1 LAFHVS
7 KEYYDQLCWVML
19 PKTKYARSDD
29 VRIAYQVTGN
39 GPFDV
44 VWAPG
49 TMSHLDLDWEVP
61 QRALFFERFSKFCRL
76 IRFDKRG
83 TGLSDRPVK
92 MATLEERTDDI
103 RAVMDDVGIERANIF
118 GVSEGGSMACL
129 FAATYPQRVNS
140 LLVWGAQARW
150 IASPDHPWGQT
161 REEHNQMIAMIQ
173 DDWPSF
179 EYITGPGAGV
189 GKDADPVYIE
199 SISRYM
205 RAAASPSAVHAYEQM
220 NGQIDTRPILSSIQ
234 APTLVM
240 NRTGDPCARVDAARD
255 MASRIPGAR
264 FKEYPGNS
272 HSMMLDD
279 METVLS
285 DIQEFI
291 TGERPIDSYDRIL
304 ATVLF
309 LDIASSTER
318 AAAVG
323 DTAWR
328 NLLNSYYAIVRKEL
342 ARFRGKETNTT
353 GDGFLA
359 TFDGPARAVHCAL
372 AITLAVRQLGIDVRA
387 GVHTGECE
395 LMGDN
400 VGGIAVHTGARI
412 MAKAEPG
419 SALVSSTV
427 KDLVSGSG
435 IEFENYG
442 VYQLKGVPGDW
453 GLFVARSRPDN

>member
-1 LAFHVS
+1 
-7 KEYYDQLCWVML
+7 M
-19 PKTKYARSDD
+19 
-29 VRIAYQVTGN
+29 RIAYQISGD

-49 TMSHLDLDWEVP
+49 TMSHLDLDWEIP
-61 QRALFFERFSKFCRL
+61 RRALFCERFSKFCCL
-76 IRFDKRG
+76 IRFDKRR

-103 RAVMDDVGIERANIF
+103 RAVMDDIGIECANIF

-129 FAATYPQRVNS
+129 FAATYPHRVNS
-140 LLVWGAQARW
+140 LLVWGAQASW

-161 REEHNQMIAMIQ
+161 QEEHDRMVAMID

-189 GKDADPVYIE
+189 GKDANPAFIE
-199 SISRYM
+199 SLSRYM
-205 RAAASPSAVHAYEQM
+205 RAAANPSAVHAYEQM
-220 NGQIDTRPILSSIQ
+220 NGQIDTRPILPSIQ

-240 NRTGDPCARVDAARD
+240 NRTGDPCANVEAARD
-255 MASRIPGAR
+255 MASRIPGAK

-291 TGERPIDSYDRIL
+291 TGERPIDSFDRIL

-318 AAAVG
+318 AAELG
-323 DTAWR
+323 DTPWR

-353 GDGFLA
+353 GDSFLA
-359 TFDGPARAVHCAL
+359 TFDGPARAVRCAL
-372 AITLAVRQLGIDVRA
+372 AIALAVRQLGIEVRA

-400 VGGIAVHTGARI
+400 VGGIAIHTGARI

-419 SALVSSTV
+419 GVLVSGKV

-435 IEFENYG
+435 INFQDHG
-442 VYQLKGVPGDW
+442 VHQLKGIPGEW
-453 GLFVARSRPDN
+453 RLFSARS

>member
-1 LAFHVS
+1 
-7 KEYYDQLCWVML
+7 ML
-19 PKTKYARSDD
+19 PKTKYARSGD
-29 VRIAYQVTGN
+29 VRIAYQITGN

-49 TMSHLDLDWEVP
+49 TMSHLDLDWEIP
-61 QRALFFERFSKFCRL
+61 QRALFFERFSQFCRL

-83 TGLSDRPVK
+83 TGLSDRTVK

-150 IASPDHPWGQT
+150 IVSPDHPWGQT
-161 REEHNQMIAMIQ
+161 QEQHDQMIAMI
-173 DDWPSF
+173 DNDWPSF

-189 GKDADPVYIE
+189 GKDADPAFID

-205 RAAASPSAVHAYEQM
+205 RAAANPSAVYAYEQM
-220 NGQIDTRPILSSIQ
+220 NGQIDTRSILPSIH

-240 NRTGDPCARVDAARD
+240 NRTGDPCANVEAARD
-255 MASRIPGAR
+255 MASRIPGAK
-264 FKEYPGNS
+264 FKEYPGES

-291 TGERPIDSYDRIL
+291 TGERPIDSSDRVL

-318 AAAVG
+318 AAELG
-323 DTAWR
+323 DRPWR

-353 GDGFLA
+353 GDAFLA
-359 TFDGPARAVHCAL
+359 TFDGPARAVRCAL
-372 AITLAVRQLGIDVRA
+372 AIALAVRQLGIEVRA

-412 MAKAEPG
+412 MAKSEPG
-419 SALVSSTV
+419 AVLVSGTV

-435 IEFENYG
+435 INFQDCG
-442 VYQLKGVPGDW
+442 VHQLKGLPGEW
-453 GLFVARSRPDN
+453 RLFSARS

>member
-1 LAFHVS
+1 
-7 KEYYDQLCWVML
+7 ML
-19 PKTKYARSDD
+19 PRTKYARSGD
-29 VRIAYQVTGN
+29 VRIAYQISGDAPV
-39 GPFDV
+39 DV

-49 TMSHLDLDWEVP
+49 TMSHLDLDWEIP
-61 QRALFFERFSKFCRL
+61 ERALFFERFSKSCRL

-83 TGLSDRPVK
+83 TGLSDRPLK

-103 RAVMDDVGIERANIF
+103 RAVMDDIGLERANIF

-129 FAATYPQRVNS
+129 FAATYPQRANS

-161 REEHNQMIAMIQ
+161 QEEHDRMIAMFD

-179 EYITGPGAGV
+179 DYITGPGAGV
-189 GKDADPVYIE
+189 GADADPAFIE

-205 RAAASPSAVHAYEQM
+205 RAAANPSAVRAYEIM
-220 NGQIDTRPILSSIQ
+220 NGQIDTRPILPSIQ

-240 NRTGDPCARVDAARD
+240 NRTGDPCARIQAARD
-255 MASRIPGAR
+255 MASRIPGAK

-272 HSMMLDD
+272 HSIMRDD

-309 LDIASSTER
+309 VDIASSTER
-318 AAAVG
+318 AAALG
-323 DTAWR
+323 DTRWR
-328 NLLNSYYAIVRKEL
+328 NVLNSYYAIVRKEFS
-342 ARFRGKETNTT
+342 RFRGKERNTT

-359 TFDGPARAVHCAL
+359 TFDGPARAIRCAL
-372 AITLAVRQLGIDVRA
+372 AITQTVKQLGIDVRA
-387 GVHTGECE
+387 SVHTGECE

-400 VGGIAVHTGARI
+400 VGGIAVHIGARI
-412 MAKAEPG
+412 MAEAEPG
-419 SALVSSTV
+419 NVLVSGTV

-435 IEFENYG
+435 IHFEDCG
-442 VYQLKGVPGDW
+442 VYHLKGVPGEW
-453 GLFVARSRPDN
+453 RLFAAR

>member
-1 LAFHVS
+1 
-7 KEYYDQLCWVML
+7 ML
-19 PKTKYARSDD
+19 PRTKYARSGD
-29 VRIAYQVTGN
+29 VRIAYQISGDAPV
-39 GPFDV
+39 DV

-49 TMSHLDLDWEVP
+49 TMSHLDLDWEIP
-61 QRALFFERFSKFCRL
+61 ERALFFERFSKFCRL
-76 IRFDKRG
+76 TRFDKRG
-83 TGLSDRPVK
+83 TGLSDRPLK

-103 RAVMDDVGIERANIF
+103 RAVMDDIGLERANIF

-161 REEHNQMIAMIQ
+161 QEEHDRMIAMID

-179 EYITGPGAGV
+179 DYITGPGAGV
-189 GKDADPVYIE
+189 GPDADPAFIE

-205 RAAASPSAVHAYEQM
+205 RAAANPSAVRAYEIM
-220 NGQIDTRPILSSIQ
+220 NGQIDTRPILPSIQ

-240 NRTGDPCARVDAARD
+240 NRTGDPCARIEAARD
-255 MASRIPGAR
+255 MASRIPGAK

-279 METVLS
+279 METILS

-309 LDIASSTER
+309 VDIASSTER
-318 AAAVG
+318 AATLG
-323 DTAWR
+323 DTRWR
-328 NLLNSYYAIVRKEL
+328 NVLNSYYAIVRKEFS
-342 ARFRGKETNTT
+342 RFRGKERNTT

-359 TFDGPARAVHCAL
+359 TFDGPARAIRCAL
-372 AITLAVRQLGIDVRA
+372 AIAQTVKQLRIDVRA
-387 GVHTGECE
+387 SVHTGECE
-395 LMGDN
+395 LMDEN
-400 VGGIAVHTGARI
+400 VGGIAVHIGARI
-412 MAKAEPG
+412 MTQAEPG
-419 SALVSSTV
+419 NVLVSGTV

-435 IEFENYG
+435 IHFDDRG
-442 VYQLKGVPGDW
+442 VYQLKGVPGEW
-453 GLFVARSRPDN
+453 RLFAAR

>member
-1 LAFHVS
+1 
-7 KEYYDQLCWVML
+7 ML
-19 PKTKYARSDD
+19 PKTKYARSDN
-29 VRIAYQVTGN
+29 VRIAYQISGD

-49 TMSHLDLDWEVP
+49 TMSHLDLDWEIP
-61 QRALFFERFSKFCRL
+61 RRALFFERFSKFCRL

-103 RAVMDDVGIERANIF
+103 RAVMDDIGIECANIF

-129 FAATYPQRVNS
+129 FAATYPHRVNS
-140 LLVWGAQARW
+140 LLVWGAQASW

-161 REEHNQMIAMIQ
+161 QEEHDRMVAMID

-189 GKDADPVYIE
+189 GKDADPAFIE
-199 SISRYM
+199 SLSRYM
-205 RAAASPSAVHAYEQM
+205 RAAANPTAVHAYEKM
-220 NGQIDTRPILSSIQ
+220 NGQIDTRPILPSIQ

-240 NRTGDPCARVDAARD
+240 NRTGDPCANVEAARD
-255 MASRIPGAR
+255 MASRIPGAK

-291 TGERPIDSYDRIL
+291 TGERPIDSFDRIL

-318 AAAVG
+318 AAELG
-323 DTAWR
+323 DTPWR

-353 GDGFLA
+353 GDSFLA
-359 TFDGPARAVHCAL
+359 TFDGPARAVRCAL
-372 AITLAVRQLGIDVRA
+372 AIALAVRQLGIEVRA

-400 VGGIAVHTGARI
+400 VGGIAIHTGARI

-419 SALVSSTV
+419 GVFVSGTV

-435 IEFENYG
+435 INFQDRG
-442 VYQLKGVPGDW
+442 VHQLKGIPGEW
-453 GLFVARSRPDN
+453 RLFSADS

>member
-1 LAFHVS
+1 MTGL
-7 KEYYDQLCWVML
+7 ML
-19 PKTKYARSDD
+19 PKTKYARSGD
-29 VRIAYQVTGN
+29 VRIAYQISGD
-39 GPFDV
+39 GPVDV

-49 TMSHLDLDWEVP
+49 TMSHLDLDWEIP
-61 QRALFFERFSKFCRL
+61 PRALFFERFSKFCRL

-83 TGLSDRPVK
+83 TGLSDRPLK

-103 RAVMDDVGIERANIF
+103 RAVMDDIGLERANIF

-161 REEHNQMIAMIQ
+161 QEEHDRMIAMID

-179 EYITGPGAGV
+179 DYITGPGAGV
-189 GKDADPVYIE
+189 GPDADPAFIE

-205 RAAASPSAVHAYEQM
+205 RAAANPSAVRAYEIM
-220 NGQIDTRPILSSIQ
+220 NGQIDTRPILPSIQ
-234 APTLVM
+234 ASTLVM
-240 NRTGDPCARVDAARD
+240 NRTGDPCARIEAARD
-255 MASRIPGAR
+255 MASRIPGAK

-279 METVLS
+279 METILS

-309 LDIASSTER
+309 VDIASSTER
-318 AAAVG
+318 AATLG
-323 DTAWR
+323 DTRWR
-328 NLLNSYYAIVRKEL
+328 NVLNSYYAIVRKEFS
-342 ARFRGKETNTT
+342 RFRGKERNTT

-359 TFDGPARAVHCAL
+359 TFDGPARAIRCAL
-372 AITLAVRQLGIDVRA
+372 AIAQIVKQLRIDVRA
-387 GVHTGECE
+387 SVHTGECE

-400 VGGIAVHTGARI
+400 VGGIAVHIGARI
-412 MAKAEPG
+412 MAQAEPG
-419 SALVSSTV
+419 NVLVSGTV

-435 IEFENYG
+435 IHFEDRG
-442 VYQLKGVPGDW
+442 VYQLKGVPGEW
-453 GLFVARSRPDN
+453 RLFAAR

>member
-1 LAFHVS
+1 
-7 KEYYDQLCWVML
+7 ML
-19 PKTKYARSDD
+19 PRTKYARSGD
-29 VRIAYQVTGN
+29 VRIAYQISGDAPV
-39 GPFDV
+39 DV

-49 TMSHLDLDWEVP
+49 TMSHLDLDWEIP
-61 QRALFFERFSKFCRL
+61 ERALFFERFSKFCRL
-76 IRFDKRG
+76 TRFDKRG
-83 TGLSDRPVK
+83 TGLSDRPLK

-103 RAVMDDVGIERANIF
+103 RAVMDDIGLERANIF

-161 REEHNQMIAMIQ
+161 QEEHDRMIAMID

-179 EYITGPGAGV
+179 DYITGPGAGV
-189 GKDADPVYIE
+189 GPDADPAFIE

-205 RAAASPSAVHAYEQM
+205 RAAANPSAVRAYEIM
-220 NGQIDTRPILSSIQ
+220 NGQIDTRPILPSIQ

-240 NRTGDPCARVDAARD
+240 NRTGDPCARIEAARD
-255 MASRIPGAR
+255 MASRIPGAK

-279 METVLS
+279 METILS

-309 LDIASSTER
+309 VDIASSTEH
-318 AAAVG
+318 AARLG
-323 DTAWR
+323 DARWC
-328 NLLNSYYAIVRKEL
+328 NVLNSYYAIVRKEFS
-342 ARFRGKETNTT
+342 RFRGKERNTT

-359 TFDGPARAVHCAL
+359 TFDGPGRAIRCAL
-372 AITLAVRQLGIDVRA
+372 AIALAVRQFGIDVRA

-400 VGGIAVHTGARI
+400 IGGIAVHIGARI

-419 SALVSSTV
+419 SVLVSGTV

-435 IEFENYG
+435 IDFEDRG
-442 VYQLKGVPGDW
+442 VHNLKGIPGGW
-453 GLFVARSRPDN
+453 RLFAAR

>member
-1 LAFHVS
+1 
-7 KEYYDQLCWVML
+7 ML
-19 PKTKYARSDD
+19 PKTKYARSGD
-29 VRIAYQVTGN
+29 VRIAYQISGD
-39 GPFDV
+39 GPVDV

-49 TMSHLDLDWEVP
+49 TMSHLDLDWEIP

-83 TGLSDRPVK
+83 TGLSDRPLK

-103 RAVMDDVGIERANIF
+103 RAVMDDIGIERANVF

-129 FAATYPQRVNS
+129 FAGTYPQRVIS

-150 IASPDHPWGQT
+150 IASPDHPWAQT
-161 REEHNQMIAMIQ
+161 QKEHDEMVAMID

-179 EYITGPGAGV
+179 DYLTGPGAGL
-189 GKDADPVYIE
+189 GRDADPAFIE
-199 SISRYM
+199 SLGRYM
-205 RAAASPSAVHAYEQM
+205 RAAASPSAVRAYEIM
-220 NGQIDTRPILSSIQ
+220 NGQIDTRPILPSIQ

-240 NRTGDPCARVDAARD
+240 NRTGDPCARVAAARD
-255 MASRIPGAR
+255 MASRIPGAK

-279 METVLS
+279 MEIVLS

-291 TGERPIDSYDRIL
+291 TGKRPIDSYDRIL

-318 AAAVG
+318 AVALG
-323 DTAWR
+323 DTGWR
-328 NLLNSYYAIVRKEL
+328 NVLNSYYAIVRKEL
-342 ARFRGKETNTT
+342 ARFRGKEINTT
-353 GDGFLA
+353 GDSFVA
-359 TFDGPARAVHCAL
+359 TFDGPARAIRCAL
-372 AITLAVRQLGIDVRA
+372 AIASAVRQLGIDVRA

-400 VGGIAVHTGARI
+400 IGGIAVHIGARI
-412 MAKAEPG
+412 MAQAEPG
-419 SALVSSTV
+419 SVLVSGTV

-435 IEFENYG
+435 IDFQNRG
-442 VYQLKGVPGDW
+442 VHQLKGVPGEW
-453 GLFVARSRPDN
+453 RLFAAR

>member
-1 LAFHVS
+1 V
-7 KEYYDQLCWVML
+7 L
-19 PKTKYARSDD
+19 PKTKYARSGD
-29 VRIAYQVTGN
+29 VHIAYQITGN

-49 TMSHLDLDWEVP
+49 TMSHLDLDWEIP
-61 QRALFFERFSKFCRL
+61 QRALFFERFSQFCRL

-103 RAVMDDVGIERANIF
+103 RAVMDDVGIERAHIF

-161 REEHNQMIAMIQ
+161 QEQHDEMIAMI
-173 DDWPSF
+173 DEDWPSF
-179 EYITGPGAGV
+179 EYITGPGSGV
-189 GKDADPVYIE
+189 GKNADPAFIE
-199 SISRYM
+199 SLSRYM
-205 RAAASPSAVHAYEQM
+205 RAAANPSAVHAYEQM
-220 NGQIDTRPILSSIQ
+220 NGQIDTRPILPSIQ

-240 NRTGDPCARVDAARD
+240 NRTGDPCANIEAARD
-255 MASRIPGAR
+255 MASRIPGAK

-272 HSMMLDD
+272 HSIMLDD

-291 TGERPIDSYDRIL
+291 TGERPIDFSDRVL

-318 AAAVG
+318 AAELG
-323 DTAWR
+323 DTPWR

-342 ARFRGKETNTT
+342 VRFRGKETNTT
-353 GDGFLA
+353 GDAFLA
-359 TFDGPARAVHCAL
+359 TFDGPARAVRCAL
-372 AITLAVRQLGIDVRA
+372 AIALAVRQLGIDVRA

-412 MAKAEPG
+412 MAKSEPG
-419 SALVSSTV
+419 AVLVSGTV

-435 IEFENYG
+435 INFQDCG
-442 VYQLKGVPGDW
+442 VHQLKGVPGEW
-453 GLFVARSRPDN
+453 RLFSARS

>member
-1 LAFHVS
+1 
-7 KEYYDQLCWVML
+7 ML

-29 VRIAYQVTGN
+29 VRIAYQISGE

-49 TMSHLDLDWEVP
+49 TMSHLDLDWEIP
-61 QRALFFERFSKFCRL
+61 QRALFFERFSQFCRL

-103 RAVMDDVGIERANIF
+103 RAVMDDVGIERANVF

-140 LLVWGAQARW
+140 LLVWGSQARW
-150 IASPDHPWGQT
+150 IASPDHPWGLTQ
-161 REEHNQMIAMIQ
+161 EEHDQLVAMID

-189 GKDADPVYIE
+189 GRDADPAYIE

-205 RAAASPSAVHAYEQM
+205 RAAASPSAVHAYEKM
-220 NGQIDTRPILSSIQ
+220 NGQIDTRPILPSIQ

-240 NRTGDPCARVDAARD
+240 NRTGDPCANVEAARD
-255 MASRIPGAR
+255 MASRIPGAK
-264 FKEYPGNS
+264 FNEYPGKS

-285 DIQEFI
+285 DIHEFI
-291 TGERPIDSYDRIL
+291 TGERPIDFSDRIL

-309 LDIASSTER
+309 LDVASSTER
-318 AAAVG
+318 AAALG
-323 DTAWR
+323 DTPWR
-328 NLLNSYYAIVRKEL
+328 NLLNSYYTIVRKEL

-353 GDGFLA
+353 GDSFLA
-359 TFDGPARAVHCAL
+359 TFDGPARAVRCAL
-372 AITLAVRQLGIDVRA
+372 AIALAVRQLGIEVRA

-400 VGGIAVHTGARI
+400 IGGIAVHAGARI
-412 MAKAEPG
+412 MANADPG
-419 SALVSSTV
+419 GVLVSGTV

-435 IEFENYG
+435 INFQDHG
-442 VYQLKGVPGDW
+442 VHELKGIPGEW
-453 GLFVARSRPDN
+453 RLFSARS

>member
-1 LAFHVS
+1 VQETDKGKGLES
-7 KEYYDQLCWVML
+7 TSLML
-19 PKTKYARSDD
+19 PRTKYARSGD
-29 VRIAYQVTGN
+29 VRIAYQISGDAPV
-39 GPFDV
+39 DV

-49 TMSHLDLDWEVP
+49 TMSHLDLDWEIP
-61 QRALFFERFSKFCRL
+61 ERALFFERFSKFCRL

-83 TGLSDRPVK
+83 TGLSDRPLK

-103 RAVMDDVGIERANIF
+103 RAVMDDIGLERANIF

-161 REEHNQMIAMIQ
+161 QEEHDRMIAMID

-179 EYITGPGAGV
+179 DYITGPGAGV
-189 GKDADPVYIE
+189 GRDADPAFIE

-205 RAAASPSAVHAYEQM
+205 RAAANPSAVRAYEIM
-220 NGQIDTRPILSSIQ
+220 NGQIDTRPILPSIQ
-234 APTLVM
+234 ASTLVM
-240 NRTGDPCARVDAARD
+240 NRTGDPCARIEAARD
-255 MASRIPGAR
+255 MASRIPGAK

-279 METVLS
+279 METILS

-309 LDIASSTER
+309 VDIASSTER
-318 AAAVG
+318 AATLG
-323 DTAWR
+323 DTRWR
-328 NLLNSYYAIVRKEL
+328 NVLNSYYAIVRKEFS
-342 ARFRGKETNTT
+342 RFRGKERNTT

-359 TFDGPARAVHCAL
+359 TFDGPARAIRCAL
-372 AITLAVRQLGIDVRA
+372 AITQTVKQLGIDVRA
-387 GVHTGECE
+387 SVHTGECE
-395 LMGDN
+395 LMDDN
-400 VGGIAVHTGARI
+400 VGGIAVHIGARI
-412 MAKAEPG
+412 MAQAEPG
-419 SALVSSTV
+419 NVLVSGTV

-435 IEFENYG
+435 IHFEDRG
-442 VYQLKGVPGDW
+442 VYQLKGVPGEW
-453 GLFVARSRPDN
+453 RLFAAR